1 MNTINDIAQNR
12 PPRSAATDDEDQ
24 VFADTTGAAAATADI
39 WGGYAAGVPKGKC
52 WLEVEALTTVCYI
65 RFARTA
71 TTATT
76 TSNGS
81 ACLIGVPR
89 RFYVD
94 PTKDLH
100 IDHIATGAGVLKWRR
115 VGHICERT
123 VQ

>member
-1 MNTINDIAQNR
+1 MNTINDIHQNR
-12 PPRSAATDDEDQ
+12 PPRSVATDPEDQ
-24 VFADTTGAAAATADI
+24 VFADVTGAAAASADL
-39 WGGYAAGVPKGKC
+39 WGGYAAVPEGKC
-52 WLEVEALTTVCYI
+52 WIELEALTTVCYV

-94 PTKDLH
+94 PAKDAF

-123 VQ
+123 RQ